1 MEQTAFAALE
11 RYGVLGIVAAL
22 LIAAFIWYQRTQDK
36 FRDEER
42 VSNRALSEELQALRA
57 EARLLRAEVKAL
69 RDEIQALETTADEWR
84 GKYEALRR
92 DKHHPRHEEEDAL

>member
-11 RYGVLGIVAAL
+11 RYGVLGVVTAL

-42 VSNRALSEELQALRA
+42 GGNVG
-57 EARLLRAEVKAL
+57 LRAEVREL
-69 RDEIQALETTADEWR
+69 RDEIRQLRQEIHDIETREDEWKK
-84 GKYEALRR
+84 KYYQLLNDR
-92 DKHHPRHEEEDAL
+92 HPRHEEGHVDDTAGT

>member
-11 RYGVLGIVAAL
+11 RYGVLGIVTAL

-42 VSNRALSEELQALRA
+42 GGNTG
-57 EARLLRAEVKAL
+57 L
-69 RDEIQALETTADEWR
+69 RDEVRGLRQEIRELRQEIRDIETREDEWKT
-84 GKYEALRR
+84 KYYLLLD
-92 DKHHPRHEEEDAL
+92 DKHPRHEEGQVDDTVGT

>member
-11 RYGVLGIVAAL
+11 RYGVLGVVAAL

-42 VSNRALSEELQALRA
+42 GGNVG
-57 EARLLRAEVKAL
+57 L
-69 RDEIQALETTADEWR
+69 RDEIQSLRNEIRELRREIHDIETREDEWKNKYYELLNKRR
-84 GKYEALRR
+84 G
-92 DKHHPRHEEEDAL
+92 